1 MLFLYK
7 LAQLVPL
14 PGDAGHHCSLM
25 EGGRW
30 KVKPPL
36 PPFLFFRLL
45 HIEKLYR
52 GSGCWEVSEPSVTSS
67 RQEMCRR
74 TNFSYHNV
82 PMTWGCPHS

>member
-36 PPFLFFRLL
+36 PPLSLFQIVTHREALPRLRVL
-45 HIEKLYR
+45 
-52 GSGCWEVSEPSVTSS
+52 GG
-67 RQEMCRR
+67 Q
-74 TNFSYHNV
+74 
-82 PMTWGCPHS
+82 